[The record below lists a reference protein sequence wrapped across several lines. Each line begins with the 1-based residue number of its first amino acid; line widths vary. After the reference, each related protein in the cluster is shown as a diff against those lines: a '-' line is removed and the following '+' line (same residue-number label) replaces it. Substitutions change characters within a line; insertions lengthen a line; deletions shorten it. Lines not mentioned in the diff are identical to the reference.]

1 MNVIASRAQLRA
13 SLLRWSLFTVPL
25 VLLLGYLAG
34 QLAGPATPWFQSL
47 VKPEIYP
54 PPATF
59 GIVWTILY
67 AVIGFS
73 LALVCSAWGARGRG
87 IAIILFLIHLPIN
100 LAFTPLFFGNQ
111 DIEGA
116 LILMVLVDVT
126 LIAMIW
132 SFWRVRR
139 SAGLLLL
146 PYLAWALFATLLTYQ
161 FLQLNPQGYINGETI
176 ETQRFEL

>member
-1 MNVIASRAQLRA
+1 
-13 SLLRWSLFTVPL
+13 
-25 VLLLGYLAG
+25 
-34 QLAGPATPWFQSL
+34 
-47 VKPEIYP
+47 
-54 PPATF
+54 
-59 GIVWTILY
+59 
-67 AVIGFS
+67 
-73 LALVCSAWGARGRG
+73 
-87 IAIILFLIHLPIN
+87 LIHLPIN